1 MTTFG
6 DLRSLLQQ
14 RDPDEAALIE
24 LLRAYTDPPE
34 PAGFYVL
41 DTLGYVPITL
51 WRPESNPRYLRDPL
65 VVMRMVESATRLR
78 DHESHVIGAINIGS
92 KVCPLHTL
100 KTPLADIQQVLLPIR
115 QEALRHIQATPTQRA
130 NLERLLRR
138 RCDEVHDD
146 KPSGSIKTMLSS
158 IYAWESMR
166 SPGRDRVA
174 SIAIGLRN
182 TRVIQEVIPELADV
196 AALMHHPNADPHF
209 SKTIRHLNRAL
220 AQLHMPR
227 FQP

>member
-51 WRPESNPRYLRDPL
+51 WRPEGNPRYLRDPL
-65 VVMRMVESATRLR
+65 AVMRMVESATRLR
-78 DHESHVIGAINIGS
+78 DHEAHVIGAINIGA

-158 IYAWESMR
+158 IHAWESMSAIR
-166 SPGRDRVA
+166 GHAVNSGRIHRV
-174 SIAIGLRN
+174 I
-182 TRVIQEVIPELADV
+182 RVIQEVIPELADV
-196 AALMHHPNADPHF
+196 AALMHHPGEDPHLNQTT
-209 SKTIRHLNRAL
+209 SHLNRAL